1 MVTSDIEERINDVFR
16 RATKDLSKELQD
28 IHLLGLSYEKSNHY
42 KAIETDSKKYSA
54 LANDFIL
61 EVNTNLSSGLRP
73 AER

>member
-54 LANDFIL
+54 L
-61 EVNTNLSSGLRP
+61 EYVGKSSL
-73 AER
+73 AISLDSL